1 MHHQHLRF
9 PALLAGAAL
18 VLALAASPGHA
29 GASGQAPVTSAV
41 TSAATSTATST
52 GTVTSSAAPIAITL
66 ITGDVVTYTP
76 VKDGVPKIS
85 IEEAARPDGAQVT
98 FATLPARNGGWLVL
112 PSDAAPL
119 VSAGTLDETLFD
131 VATLAR
137 EGRTDRIPLLVTY
150 RGEPAASALSPAA
163 VALAGATDVRPLPS
177 IDGAALT
184 VRPSDAARFWNGFR
198 GERPALERSAGG
210 IAKIWL
216 DRQVTASLD
225 KSVPLVGAP
234 AGWEKGLDGT
244 GAKVAVLDTGI
255 DAEHPD
261 LAGKITASENFTT
274 SSDITDKKGHGTHVA
289 SIIAGSGSASG
300 GTYKG
305 VAPGASLLIGKVLG
319 DNGRGDWSWAIAG
332 MEWAALQGAD
342 VVNLSLGSCCGD
354 GTDPMSQAVDELTRA
369 HGTLFVAAAGNA
381 GETLTVDTPAA
392 ADLAV
397 AVGSVDKDTGTS
409 LSGFTSKGPRLYDA
423 AVKPNVVAPGDG
435 IVAARSSTSSG
446 KPHPGN
452 ERYTAGSGTSMA
464 TPHVAGAAA
473 ILAQQH
479 PGWSAAELRDALTS
493 TAVRDDGHNWYEQGS
508 GRVDVARAVS
518 RQVFATWAVDFRVLS
533 GEPATRQVTY
543 RNTGSE
549 DITLAVEPVT
559 RGWSG
564 RPAPEGAVRL
574 GARTVTVPANG
585 SATVDVT
592 VDPAKGEAGAY
603 GGWITASGG
612 GGAELVTPFSYYTGL
627 PTHQLTVSLI
637 NSYGVKEF
645 GSGVAGTEPTVYFIP
660 MKRKVSAEDPFYPA
674 GYYTARTDAQG
685 HRQVPLP
692 AGEYEVVTVIN
703 DAFTANRSSMV
714 IGTVTLD
721 GDRTL
726 TLDARDT
733 VPVEPVTK
741 EKTEGDGR
749 LWYIR
754 TFTDRGN
761 PVSVYAGGATGQDH
775 YVTPVRKVAAG
786 EMRLSHGWRLDPAA
800 LASATAGRLRLD
812 PVYDVTDMHA
822 ALTEDRT
829 LRVVSVGQ
837 GREADFEGVD
847 VAGKLVLAGVPLA
860 DGSMPYRTAA
870 GAMNQAAKLAAER
883 GAAGFAGYLDVD
895 GGRAR
900 TPYSTEQFLG
910 LGLSAEQ
917 GRALR
922 AAVDARPVSVR
933 LEPDDGGAV
942 YRLRYD
948 ERGRIPAKPH
958 KADTRDLVRIDAQYH
973 ADQPGT
979 PGREYGKSV
988 TDEGLGEIGYGQPV
1002 TMPLARTEYFG
1013 PVDDKVTWTREISNQ
1028 SLRLHASD
1036 RFTRHDK
1043 RRGEHWFKAPL
1054 TPGAAEQ
1061 PRDHPAGLPCVMC
1074 RDGDRFVPLDR
1085 WSDSDPR
1092 HFTSPGVAEVK
1103 SAPRLFAGEQEIPV
1117 QGRAP
1122 RSFAVPEGS
1131 ATYRLESVDTTK
1143 RTLSPEVST
1152 AWSFASSPPSGTP
1165 RGTACS
1171 YGPSCAVQ
1179 PAILL
1184 GYDLPLDLLNRA
1196 RAGLPFT
1203 FEIAAGPHDSI
1214 PRKHAVKRLT
1224 AEYSVDDGATW
1235 LPVLTGKRG
1244 QDRYQALVMHPP
1256 LRATSGYVSL
1266 RVTASNKAGAT
1277 VTQTIKRAY
1286 ALK

>member
-1 MHHQHLRF
+1 M
-9 PALLAGAAL
+9 
-18 VLALAASPGHA
+18 
-29 GASGQAPVTSAV
+29 
-41 TSAATSTATST
+41 
-52 GTVTSSAAPIAITL
+52 IITL

-76 VKDGVPKIS
+76 VKDGVPQIS

-119 VSAGTLDETLFD
+119 VSEGTLDETLFD
-131 VATLAR
+131 VVTLAR

-150 RGEPAASALSPAA
+150 RGEPAASTLSSTAG
-163 VALAGATDVRPLPS
+163 ALAGAADVRPLAS

-184 VRPSDAARFWNGFR
+184 VRPADAGRFWNGFL

-234 AGWEKGLDGT
+234 AAWEKGLDGT

-261 LAGKITASENFTT
+261 LRGKITASENFTT
-274 SSDITDKKGHGTHVA
+274 SPDMADKKGHGTHVA

-305 VAPGASLLIGKVLG
+305 VAPGASLLIGKVLA

-332 MEWAALQGAD
+332 MEWAARQGAD
-342 VVNLSLGSCCGD
+342 VVNMSLGGCCGD
-354 GTDPMSQAVDELTRA
+354 GSDPMSQALDELTKE

-392 ADLAV
+392 ANQAV
-397 AVGSVDKDTGTS
+397 AVGSVDKETGTS
-409 LSGFTSKGPRLYDA
+409 LSDFTSKGPRLYDA

-452 ERYTAGSGTSMA
+452 EQYIAGSGTSMA

-473 ILAQQH
+473 LLAQQN
-479 PGWSAAELRDALTS
+479 PGWDADELRDALTS
-493 TAVRDDGHNWYEQGS
+493 TAAREDGHNWYEQGS

-518 RQVFATWAVDFRVLS
+518 QRVFASWAVDFGVLK

-549 DITLAVEPVT
+549 DVTLTVAPAT

-564 RPAPEGAVRL
+564 KPAPEGAVSL
-574 GARTVTVPANG
+574 GAGTVTVPANG
-585 SATVDVT
+585 SATVDLT
-592 VDPAKGEAGAY
+592 IDPAKGEAGAY
-603 GGWITASGG
+603 GGWITASG

-645 GSGVAGTEPTVYFIP
+645 GSGVVGTEPVVYYIP
-660 MKRKVSAEDPFYPA
+660 TKRDVSPEDPFYPA

-685 HRQVPLP
+685 NRQVPLP

-703 DAFTANRSSMV
+703 DAVIANRLSMV

-721 GDRTL
+721 GDKTL

-733 VPVEPVTK
+733 VPVGPVTK
-741 EKTEGDGR
+741 EKTEGDGK
-749 LWYIR
+749 LWYVR
-754 TFTDRGN
+754 TFTDRNN
-761 PVSVYAGGATGQDH
+761 PVSVYTSGTGTEF
-775 YVTPVRKVAAG
+775 YVTPVRKVTAG
-786 EMRLSHGWRLDPAA
+786 EMRLSHGWRLEPAA
-800 LASATAGRLRLD
+800 LVSATAGRLRLD
-812 PVYDVTDMHA
+812 PVYDVTTTQA

-829 LRVVSVGQ
+829 LRVVSAGQ

-847 VAGKLVLAGVPLA
+847 VAGKLVLAGVPLG
-860 DGSMPYRTAA
+860 DGPLPYRTAA
-870 GAMNQAAKLAAER
+870 GAMNQAAKLAAAR

-900 TPYSTEQFLG
+900 VPYSTKEFLG
-910 LGLSAEQ
+910 LGLSADQ

-948 ERGRIPAKPH
+948 DRGRIPTKPH
-958 KADTRDLVRIDAQYH
+958 KVDTRDLVRIDAQYH

-979 PGREYGKSV
+979 SGREFGTS
-988 TDEGLGEIGYGQPV
+988 TTGEAPGEISYGQPL

-1013 PVDDKVTWTREISNQ
+1013 PVDDRVTWTREISNQ

-1036 RFTRHDK
+1036 RFTRHD
-1043 RRGEHWFKAPL
+1043 RRQSEQWFKAPL
-1054 TPGAAEQ
+1054 APGAVDQ
-1061 PRDHPAGLPCVMC
+1061 PKGQPAGVPCVMC

-1092 HFTSPGVAEVK
+1092 HFTNLSTAEVK
-1103 SAPRLFAGEQEIPV
+1103 SAPRLFAGDQEIPV
-1117 QGRAP
+1117 EGRAP

-1131 ATYRLESVDTTK
+1131 RKYRLESVDTTK

-1152 AWSFASSPPSGTP
+1152 TWSFDSSPPSGTP
-1165 RGTACS
+1165 GGTTCS

-1203 FEIAAGPHDSI
+1203 FEIAAGPHESI
-1214 PRKHAVKRLT
+1214 PKKHAVKQLK

-1235 LPVLTGKRG
+1235 LPAITGKRG
-1244 QDRYQALVMHPP
+1244 KDRYQALVMHPP